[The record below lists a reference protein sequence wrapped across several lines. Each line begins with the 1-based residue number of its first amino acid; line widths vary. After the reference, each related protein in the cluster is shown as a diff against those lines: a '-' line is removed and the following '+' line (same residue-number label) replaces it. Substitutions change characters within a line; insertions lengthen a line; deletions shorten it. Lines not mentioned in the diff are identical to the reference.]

1 MDESTVQL
9 QRQLASERE
18 QLNDNLRVLE
28 TKAREMTDWRSQFQ
42 KQPLLML
49 GLAFG
54 GGMILSNLV
63 GGRRAAPAV
72 DPTDGRGRQAWTPR
86 PPATANGSWHRVRDT
101 LSAVATGA
109 AVELLQGV
117 VPGFKEQF
125 DRDRNHVDNPTDG
138 RASGFRSTQ
147 GASEARSNG
156 RPFNAPD
163 AT

>member
-1 MDESTVQL
+1 MDESTLHL

-28 TKAREMTDWRSQFQ
+28 TKARELTDWRSQFQ

-54 GGMILSNLV
+54 GGMIVSNLV
-63 GGRRAAPAV
+63 GGRRAAAAV
-72 DPTDGRGRQAWTPR
+72 DPTDGRGRPAWMPR
-86 PPATANGSWHRVRDT
+86 PPVQNASWHRVRDT

-109 AVELLQGV
+109 AVELLQGI

-125 DRDRNHVDNPTDG
+125 DRGRDRVDNQTDG
-138 RASGFRSTQ
+138 RASSVRPTQ